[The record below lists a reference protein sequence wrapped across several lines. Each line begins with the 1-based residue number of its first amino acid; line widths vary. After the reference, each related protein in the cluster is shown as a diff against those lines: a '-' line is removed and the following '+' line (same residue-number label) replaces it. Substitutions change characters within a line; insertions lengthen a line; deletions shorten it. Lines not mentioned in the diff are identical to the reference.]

1 MILIKMD
8 NKDYINIIKRQTN
21 YSEEII
27 IEKLKKHNNNI
38 EDIIREYNGIV
49 KQDKNENQSTNQ
61 STNQLIFK
69 GIREFMN

>member
-1 MILIKMD
+1 MD
-8 NKDYINIIKRQTN
+8 NKDCINIIKRQTN

-61 STNQLIFK
+61 LIFK

>member
-1 MILIKMD
+1 MD

-61 STNQLIFK
+61 LIFK